1 MFFEMGFKITKH
13 NCYLNFITPR
23 FWLVNINCEK
33 MIKYF
38 LNSINL
44 ISLSETNPF
53 EQATTENVISEFQIC
68 NPKQNT
74 IKHYKEN
81 KQIFNFINKIDK
93 KYFLS
98 NSKCEIIFN
107 INENLIKLFD
117 KICKNTIQLKS
128 IIETKRG
135 AEYGKNFIKTFNSG
149 IKILLGYD
157 MQAYTIKWNNSFV
170 DTNLK
175 DISRLLDFFKT
186 KNLIYLRRVD
196 KRLSASISNETFA
209 FTKNIY
215 GIKITDIK
223 YNYKLILALLNSN
236 LLNFYYLNKFTTKK
250 EDVFPEIQTYL
261 YEQLPIPEINSKNK
275 EIADKIINN
284 VDEILKI
291 KNKNS
296 NADISIIER
305 EIDILVYELYNLED
319 KEIEAIEK

>member
-1 MFFEMGFKITKH
+1 M
-13 NCYLNFITPR
+13 
-23 FWLVNINCEK
+23 
-33 MIKYF
+33 
-38 LNSINL
+38 S
-44 ISLSETNPF
+44 
-53 EQATTENVISEFQIC
+53 
-68 NPKQNT
+68 
-74 IKHYKEN
+74 N
-81 KQIFNFINKIDK
+81 KQVKNTSPTRERASAPGVRASVTIEAAFAVPLFMFAVLSLIFLI
-93 KYFLS
+93 
-98 NSKCEIIFN
+98 EIQSIRGC
-107 INENLIKLFD
+107 IHAAGSDAAKQAAESTAVLPVL
-117 KICKNTIQLKS
+117 NTIQLKS

-215 GIKITDIK
+215 GIKITDVK

-296 NADISIIER
+296 NSDISIIER

>member
-1 MFFEMGFKITKH
+1 M
-13 NCYLNFITPR
+13 
-23 FWLVNINCEK
+23 
-33 MIKYF
+33 
-38 LNSINL
+38 
-44 ISLSETNPF
+44 
-53 EQATTENVISEFQIC
+53 
-68 NPKQNT
+68 
-74 IKHYKEN
+74 
-81 KQIFNFINKIDK
+81 
-93 KYFLS
+93 
-98 NSKCEIIFN
+98 
-107 INENLIKLFD
+107 IKLFD
-117 KICKNTIQLKS
+117 KICKNIIQLKS
-128 IIETKRG
+128 IIETKRW

-215 GIKITDIK
+215 GIKITDVK

-296 NADISIIER
+296 NSDISIIER